1 MPFTYILTF
10 MALML
15 ALFILFGCV
24 L

>member
-10 MALML
+10 VALML